1 MERNPLEREVSKRL
15 RSGSAK
21 GIELKLEVNLEVIL
35 EVERDVHVRL
45 SSYKESWMRVIRIQL
60 FLELYTGIPTPRGG
74 VEPDR
79 EN

>member
-35 EVERDVHVRL
+35 EVERDVYVRL
-45 SSYKESWMRVIRIQL
+45 SSYKESWM
-60 FLELYTGIPTPRGG
+60 
-74 VEPDR
+74 
-79 EN
+79 